1 MSHLQIIVI
10 IAVFIQFVF
19 EYVLKTINER
29 HVASLRKEQPDES
42 NSLMDAETWDKASG
56 YAIDKSRFSRSEDT
70 FGFIVFIPL
79 FLFVF
84 PWVYGTWSTDL
95 NESIWKCSIVT
106 VCFLSIVQIPNLF
119 FDWKRQFGLEAKYGF
134 NKSTY
139 SLWIK
144 DKFKE
149 IILGFILGFLLL
161 SILLFLYRFL
171 SERSPDY
178 WWLVSFGVFF
188 VLQLA
193 LMILWPKFI
202 LHLFNKLSPLEE
214 GELKARLMNLA
225 EKTGFK
231 TKSIEVIDGSRRSGH
246 SNAYFTGFGKF
257 RRIVLY
263 DTLIEQMNE
272 DEIEAVLAHEIG
284 HYKLGHIPKR
294 LLLSFIMGTLV
305 FWLISTC
312 LQSKWI
318 YLGLGLE
325 VTLVGSLS
333 SLLVG
338 LSMTLGALGY
348 WFSPLSNQLSRK
360 HEYEAD
366 EFAKNAVGTS
376 SSLVSALRK
385 LHVENLSFPFPHS
398 LISTFHHS
406 HPTLMER
413 ERALLR

>member
-70 FGFIVFIPL
+70 FGFIVFIPI

-95 NESIWKCSIVT
+95 NESIWKCSFVT
-106 VCFLSIVQIPNLF
+106 ICFLSTVQIPNLF

-149 IILGFILGFLLL
+149 IILGFILGFFLL

-202 LHLFNKLSPLEE
+202 LPLFNKLSPLEE
-214 GELKARLMNLA
+214 AN
-225 EKTGFK
+225 
-231 TKSIEVIDGSRRSGH
+231 
-246 SNAYFTGFGKF
+246 
-257 RRIVLY
+257 
-263 DTLIEQMNE
+263 
-272 DEIEAVLAHEIG
+272 
-284 HYKLGHIPKR
+284 
-294 LLLSFIMGTLV
+294 
-305 FWLISTC
+305 
-312 LQSKWI
+312 
-318 YLGLGLE
+318 
-325 VTLVGSLS
+325 
-333 SLLVG
+333 
-338 LSMTLGALGY
+338 
-348 WFSPLSNQLSRK
+348 
-360 HEYEAD
+360 
-366 EFAKNAVGTS
+366 
-376 SSLVSALRK
+376 
-385 LHVENLSFPFPHS
+385 
-398 LISTFHHS
+398 
-406 HPTLMER
+406 
-413 ERALLR
+413 

>member
-19 EYVLKTINER
+19 EYVLKAINER
-29 HVASLRKEQPDES
+29 HVSSLRKEQPDES

-149 IILGFILGFLLL
+149 IILGFILGFFLL

-178 WWLVSFGVFF
+178 WWLLSFGVFF

-202 LHLFNKLSPLEE
+202 LPLFNKLSP
-214 GELKARLMNLA
+214 
-225 EKTGFK
+225 
-231 TKSIEVIDGSRRSGH
+231 
-246 SNAYFTGFGKF
+246 
-257 RRIVLY
+257 
-263 DTLIEQMNE
+263 
-272 DEIEAVLAHEIG
+272 
-284 HYKLGHIPKR
+284 
-294 LLLSFIMGTLV
+294 
-305 FWLISTC
+305 
-312 LQSKWI
+312 
-318 YLGLGLE
+318 
-325 VTLVGSLS
+325 
-333 SLLVG
+333 
-338 LSMTLGALGY
+338 
-348 WFSPLSNQLSRK
+348 
-360 HEYEAD
+360 
-366 EFAKNAVGTS
+366 
-376 SSLVSALRK
+376 
-385 LHVENLSFPFPHS
+385 
-398 LISTFHHS
+398 
-406 HPTLMER
+406 
-413 ERALLR
+413 